1 MEQDGITALM
11 QASYNGKVEVVDVLV
26 ANGANVAAKSEVSSC
41 CWNVTGTAPCDVPHT
56 LL

>member
-11 QASYNGKVEVVDVLV
+11 QASYNGNVEVVDVLV